1 MYKVLLDAQKKVSYT
16 ALYMLFT
23 MRLRKFS
30 NPFPLKPNLCECFAQ
45 GVKSPSDLR
54 LELVV
59 LNWLLE
65 FRMTTWSDS
74 TATSHANTCTP
85 THDFFHFEACIQLRS
100 FQKLWD
106 DSQRAFQYQFRSWLL
121 FFNIILKI

>member
-1 MYKVLLDAQKKVSYT
+1 MFVKKQDLPKTELYQLLLVDSCAIS
-16 ALYMLFT
+16 
-23 MRLRKFS
+23 RS
-30 NPFPLKPNLCECFAQ
+30 Q